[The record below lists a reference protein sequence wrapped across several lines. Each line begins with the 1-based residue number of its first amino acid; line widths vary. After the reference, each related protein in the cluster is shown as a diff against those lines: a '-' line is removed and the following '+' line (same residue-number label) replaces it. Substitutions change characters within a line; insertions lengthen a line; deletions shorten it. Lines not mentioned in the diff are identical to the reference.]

1 MGAMNSPTGR
11 RTGAAMLTLCA
22 LAPALLAA
30 WRVSNDA
37 DAAHDAG
44 VARVLGLAPDPWRTL
59 DVVFDNALALAPIGT
74 GAARAALAGGLVAAA
89 ASIVLFS
96 MGHRLLEACA
106 RTSRLAA
113 VIAAIAALTATLGG
127 PWQTEGASV
136 GGSVTG
142 AFLIL
147 VSLGFASAA
156 VRKRHR
162 ALWAAAAFSVTA
174 AAGHEPLDG
183 ICAFAGCAALVG
195 STPWTRRAWATAWSE
210 AGMTIVAAAAA
221 GAAPWA
227 IGLAHV
233 RSTGSWIE
241 PALAQAW
248 LGETGA
254 SRVRSPV
261 PFLERDAGKVILVL
275 AVGGMLLARR
285 VARARPSTAAFA
297 VVATIGVG
305 CAWIGAPS
313 GPSRFG
319 APILAAHGALAVLA
333 GVALQAIVGA
343 VAAVRVPMARPTAA
357 MVVLLVMVFPV
368 EAADEVLTATDRG
381 AARARATT
389 IWDESAWGTLPPNS
403 VVLIG
408 QPFVVARALAARAQ
422 GGLRGDILFV
432 AMCAG
437 CIPPRG
443 ELAREPSLVAF
454 WRDIELTGAPTEASL
469 SQVAASRPVVTAYEP
484 QWGAAV
490 ARHLVP
496 MTIFD
501 RFETEP
507 RGSTDRRRGLDA
519 SLTAR
524 ARLAHVTAYEP
535 ELAWAS
541 ESLLRARAMALAAD
555 GDRGLAERAAADADA
570 FAADD
575 SRSGP

>member
-1 MGAMNSPTGR
+1 MVAI
-11 RTGAAMLTLCA
+11 CA

-30 WRVSNDA
+30 WRVTNDA

-44 VARVLGLAPDPWRTL
+44 VVRVLGLAPDPWRTL

-74 GAARAALAGGLVAAA
+74 DAARAALAGALVAAA
-89 ASIVLFS
+89 ASVVLFS
-96 MGHRLLEACA
+96 MGRRLLETCVP
-106 RTSRLAA
+106 TSPLPA

-127 PWQTEGASV
+127 PWQTEAASV

-142 AFLIL
+142 ALLIL
-147 VSLGFASAA
+147 VSLAFVSAA
-156 VRKRHR
+156 VQKGHH

-174 AAGHEPLDG
+174 AAGHEPFDG

-195 STPWTRRAWATAWSE
+195 STPWTRRAWAAAWSE
-210 AGMTIVAAAAA
+210 AGMTIVAAASA

-227 IGLAHV
+227 VGLAHV
-233 RSTGSWIE
+233 RSAGALLE

-248 LGETGA
+248 FGETGA
-254 SRVRSPV
+254 FRVRSPV
-261 PFLERDAGKVILVL
+261 VFLERDAGKVILML
-275 AVGGMLLARR
+275 AVGGTVLAHR
-285 VARARPSTAAFA
+285 VARARPSTAAFG

-319 APILAAHGALAVLA
+319 APILAAHGALAILA
-333 GVALQAIVGA
+333 GVALQAIIRV
-343 VAAVRVPMARPTAA
+343 VAAVRVPMARPSAA
-357 MVVLLVMVFPV
+357 MVVLLVMVLPV
-368 EAADEVLTATDRG
+368 EAADEVLTAADGG

-389 IWDESAWGTLPPNS
+389 VWDESVWGTLPPNS

-408 QPFVVARALAARAQ
+408 QPFVLARALASRAQ
-422 GGLRGDILFV
+422 GGLRGDILI
-432 AMCAG
+432 AAICAG

-454 WRDIELTGAPTEASL
+454 WRDIELTGVPSEASL
-469 SQVAASRPVVTAYEP
+469 SRAAASRPVVTAYEP
-484 QWGAAV
+484 QWGSAV

-496 MTIFD
+496 LTVFD

-519 SLTAR
+519 SLADR

-535 ELAWAS
+535 ELARAS

-555 GDRGLAERAAADADA
+555 GDRGLADRAAADADA
-570 FAADD
+570 FATDGSPSA
-575 SRSGP
+575 P